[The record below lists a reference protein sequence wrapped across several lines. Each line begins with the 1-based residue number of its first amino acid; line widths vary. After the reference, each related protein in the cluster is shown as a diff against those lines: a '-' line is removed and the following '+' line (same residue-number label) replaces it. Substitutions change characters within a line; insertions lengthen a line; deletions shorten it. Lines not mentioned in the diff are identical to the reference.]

1 MSEPFGLDD
10 SGAQQEPDRKQEL
23 DLSLGNLWQKVAALW
38 NTLWSQGVVVKR
50 RGETVI
56 QLPLLIAIALA
67 LFFPHGAL
75 VVLVVGLIA
84 GYSLTIVKK

>member
-1 MSEPFGLDD
+1 MSEPFGLDEG
-10 SGAQQEPDRKQEL
+10 GAQQPQRKQEL
-23 DLSLGNLWQKVAALW
+23 DLSAGNLWRKVTGLW
-38 NTLWSQGVVVKR
+38 NTIWGQNVVIKR

-56 QLPLLIAIALA
+56 QLPLPIAIALA
-67 LFFPHGAL
+67 VFFPHGAL

>member
-1 MSEPFGLDD
+1 MSEPFDLDD
-10 SGAQQEPDRKQEL
+10 SGAQQQPERKQEP
-23 DLSLGNLWQKVAALW
+23 DLSLGSLWQKAGAVWSALW
-38 NTLWSQGVVVKR
+38 DQSVIVKR

-56 QLPLLIAIALA
+56 QLPLPVAIALA

-84 GYSLTIVKK
+84 GYSMTIVKK